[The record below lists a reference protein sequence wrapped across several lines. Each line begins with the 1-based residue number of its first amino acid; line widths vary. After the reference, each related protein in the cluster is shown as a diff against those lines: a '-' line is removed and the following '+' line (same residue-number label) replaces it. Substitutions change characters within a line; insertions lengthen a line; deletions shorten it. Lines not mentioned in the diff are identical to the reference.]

1 MTISIPTSKKHLAE
15 AVAKYSGIKIMK
27 TFPIACVDQPVF
39 ATVGIESWEQL
50 REDSALELKWDPFP
64 LYAGVNVFSLENL
77 DDHPVKSGKM
87 TLSEWGDYEID
98 LVGKIIGEHEWTDED
113 AEKMEEFKKFLDV

>member
-1 MTISIPTSKKHLAE
+1 
-15 AVAKYSGIKIMK
+15 
-27 TFPIACVDQPVF
+27 
-39 ATVGIESWEQL
+39 
-50 REDSALELKWDPFP
+50 
-64 LYAGVNVFSLENL
+64 
-77 DDHPVKSGKM
+77 M